1 MRVDAV
7 VAGLGASLDLR
18 VLFEA
23 RDLDAKVSLEFQ
35 PSAPFVSR
43 SRVSLMEPPRTSL
56 RIAPEG
62 LGGLSLTDLPGVD
75 GWLKSGAFV
84 LFALHAVAV
93 SFAERLRFS
102 PTHPQPSVS
111 TFHRFPF
118 QLTTDT
124 SSVIEDALVKHLVEP
139 NGHVWD
145 VGAWWRGRCEAA
157 AEEEAARVERAVR
170 ERVGAA

>member
-111 TFHRFPF
+111 TNISS
-118 QLTTDT
+118 LSLSTDDRYFV
-124 SSVIEDALVKHLVEP
+124 SH
-139 NGHVWD
+139 
-145 VGAWWRGRCEAA
+145 RGRAREAPGGT
-157 AEEEAARVERAVR
+157 ERARLGRRGVVAGEVR
-170 ERVGAA
+170 GGGGGGGRAGGARGA